1 MTDTFNFSTFTSADL
16 TTIEQ
21 ALRRVADIDLQRAEI
36 CAARDAAY
44 AKKWSNSAT
53 SLAAL
58 ANRVASMKP
67 KGGQPRLTLE
77 LTVAPGMETL
87 DNSSSEYLDLEL
99 RASLVA
105 RDGDKLY
112 GAALINQRV
121 EDSGKD
127 LIDMLRNW
135 LENHGDARG
144 ARAFAGAL

>member
-1 MTDTFNFSTFTSADL
+1 M
-16 TTIEQ
+16 
-21 ALRRVADIDLQRAEI
+21 
-36 CAARDAAY
+36 
-44 AKKWSNSAT
+44 
-53 SLAAL
+53 
-58 ANRVASMKP
+58 
-67 KGGQPRLTLE
+67 TLE